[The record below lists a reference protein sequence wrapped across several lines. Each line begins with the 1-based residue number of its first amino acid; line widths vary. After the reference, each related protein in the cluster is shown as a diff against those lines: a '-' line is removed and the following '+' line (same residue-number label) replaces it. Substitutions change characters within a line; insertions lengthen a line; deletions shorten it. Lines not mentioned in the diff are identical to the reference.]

1 MQGHDGTL
9 NQTRK
14 EKPMQYYE
22 FCFEGECGLEK
33 GEIEAKNLAQATK
46 LLKEQFPD
54 DIGADG
60 CWTNKNGDEFPI
72 NW

>member
-1 MQGHDGTL
+1 
-9 NQTRK
+9 
-14 EKPMQYYE
+14 MQYYE
-22 FCFEGECGLEK
+22 FCFEGECGLEM

>member
-1 MQGHDGTL
+1 MQEYHY
-9 NQTRK
+9 
-14 EKPMQYYE
+14 M
-22 FCFEGECGLEK
+22 FENDYGMEM

-60 CWTNKNGDEFPI
+60 CWTNQKGDEFPI